1 MSTETASVQSSA
13 ARARRGFEVRA
24 GETGGLSVTI
34 WGDLGLGW
42 FGRLAS
48 ALARRG
54 IGIRSAAA
62 ARDSDHSWSGR
73 LDLDA
78 ATASSDPEALNYLAL
93 TEEESE
99 PSLELAPIERFRIE
113 RTETNAICLRVF
125 APDRVGLL
133 SALFERMQFLGLF
146 PVRLR
151 VSTDGSLVDDTIW
164 LRGVADHPPSSDAER
179 ALNALL
185 CHLSS
190 GSNTEPR

>member
-1 MSTETASVQSSA
+1 M
-13 ARARRGFEVRA
+13 G
-24 GETGGLSVTI
+24 
-34 WGDLGLGW
+34 GDLGLGW
-42 FGRLAS
+42 FGRLAR
-48 ALARRG
+48 ARPRRG